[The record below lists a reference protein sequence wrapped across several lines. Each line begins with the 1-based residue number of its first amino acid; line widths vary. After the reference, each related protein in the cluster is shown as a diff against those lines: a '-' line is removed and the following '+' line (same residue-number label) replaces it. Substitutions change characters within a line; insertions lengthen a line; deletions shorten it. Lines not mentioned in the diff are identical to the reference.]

1 MALNPATLTN
11 AALAPTMVAD
21 RGLNR
26 TVTNIALVVVGTAI
40 MALAAKIQVPF
51 FPVPMTLQ
59 TLAVFAI
66 SAAYGR
72 NLAVATMLLY
82 LAQGAMGIPV
92 FAGPEAGIAYMM
104 KGTAGYL
111 VGFVVAAAI
120 IGEAADRGLSQRP
133 FTMFGVIVAADVVVF
148 ALGFAWL
155 STLIGAEKAWQFGV
169 VPFVLGDL
177 FKIAIATAA
186 IALGWKVLK
195 RD

>member
-1 MALNPATLTN
+1 MALTN
-11 AALAPTMVAD
+11 AALAPTLVAD

-66 SAAYGR
+66 AAAYGR

-82 LAQGAMGIPV
+82 LAEGAMGLPV
-92 FAGPEAGIAYMM
+92 FAGPEAGVAYMM

-120 IGEAADRGLSQRP
+120 IGEAADRGISQRP
-133 FTMFGVIVAADVVVF
+133 VTMFGVIVAADVIVF

-177 FKIAIATAA
+177 FKIALATAA
-186 IALGWKVLK
+186 IALGWKLLK
-195 RD
+195 RG

>member
-1 MALNPATLTN
+1 MALTN
-11 AALAPTMVAD
+11 AALAPTLVAD

-66 SAAYGR
+66 AAAYGR
-72 NLAVATMLLY
+72 NLAVATILLY
-82 LAQGAMGIPV
+82 LAEGAMGLSV

-120 IGEAADRGLSQRP
+120 IGEAADRGVSQRP
-133 FTMFGVIVAADVVVF
+133 ITMFGVIVAADVIVF
-148 ALGFAWL
+148 ALGFVWL

-177 FKIAIATAA
+177 FKIALATAA
-186 IALGWKVLK
+186 IALGWKLLK
-195 RD
+195 RG

>member
-1 MALNPATLTN
+1 MALTPATLTN